1 MLSRCISWMT
11 PTGAEPP
18 PGGGMPLL
26 TCPPAALGRAL
37 LAPSALAPQR
47 YRCAGSAAAPL
58 PLPDTPEPPRTS
70 AQSGSPRC
78 ARRPRAGRLVS
89 PGAAPCS
96 GCAPRATPL
105 LPAGSAPRAVY
116 SDHRSR
122 SAPRLRPIAASGN
135 ANLKTRPPMAMLDRL
150 LEGLA
155 RPEGRNLPGRDP
167 HRLPGLG
174 IFALSGLLIA
184 DVELAEA
191 RDLDLLA
198 RLECSRYGRRESFQV
213 LLGFAL
219 GRVGVLDHLLDQ
231 LLLVH
236 ACCTPPRFPFVVWTF
251 LSPSWSYPR
260 PETTQ
265 T

>member
-37 LAPSALAPQR
+37 LAHSALAPQR
-47 YRCAGSAAAPL
+47 YRCAGSAPAPL

-78 ARRPRAGRLVS
+78 ARRPRAGLRGS
-89 PGAAPCS
+89 PGSASCS

-105 LPAGSAPRAVY
+105 PPAGSAGRAAW
-116 SDHRSR
+116 SSHQTC
-122 SAPRLRPIAASGN
+122 SAPRLRPVAAPGN
-135 ANLKTRPPMAMLDRL
+135 ANLETRPSMALLDGL

-155 RPEGRNLPGRDP
+155 RPEGRNHPGGDL
-167 HRLPGLG
+167 HLLPGLG
-174 IFALSGLLIA
+174 VLTLPGLLIP

-191 RDLDLLA
+191 RNLDLLA
-198 RLECSRYGRRESFQV
+198 CLECSRYGRREGLQV

-219 GRVGVLDHLLDQ
+219 G
-231 LLLVH
+231 
-236 ACCTPPRFPFVVWTF
+236 
-251 LSPSWSYPR
+251 
-260 PETTQ
+260 
-265 T
+265 